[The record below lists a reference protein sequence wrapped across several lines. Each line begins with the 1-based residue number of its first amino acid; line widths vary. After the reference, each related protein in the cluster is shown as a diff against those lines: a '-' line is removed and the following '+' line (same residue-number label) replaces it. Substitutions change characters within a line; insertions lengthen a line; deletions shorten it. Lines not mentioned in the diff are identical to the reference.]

1 MAPMIFILSIAM
13 DANNSFYIKFIA
25 KFAFLARFSKD
36 MKNEDNFE
44 GGEFGMKTTLNV
56 DVWNEENLDEK
67 NLDEEN

>member
-1 MAPMIFILSIAM
+1 
-13 DANNSFYIKFIA
+13 
-25 KFAFLARFSKD
+25 